1 MTPHP
6 HRRSSPFKLNMMTQH
21 EAATCT
27 RRPHACAVVA
37 ACASRPSHVNHAG
50 QHCIVT
56 TIQKQTLCYK
66 SMARVLVGSPT
77 CTYVIGPMYTTVVYM
92 TTINGHHR
100 IDRDTATRR
109 RRRACDDS
117 RGHGRGRTR
126 REPGRACASETHA
139 TPRREATGDDGWRRT
154 KGGARGRR
162 RATTERAA
170 RDERGARTGRATR
183 KRER

>member
-1 MTPHP
+1 MT
-6 HRRSSPFKLNMMTQH
+6 KLD
-21 EAATCT
+21 
-27 RRPHACAVVA
+27 PSLACARVVPSTFA
-37 ACASRPSHVNHAG
+37 AAPCSRSPNAP
-50 QHCIVT
+50 
-56 TIQKQTLCYK
+56 
-66 SMARVLVGSPT
+66 SMARFIGLNCACRSPSRA
-77 CTYVIGPMYTTVVYM
+77 PMVVVARREVRITPNPPNRRRDRAM
-92 TTINGHHR
+92 RSNR